1 MKIRDILI
9 RSGRSLRHAKAR
21 TLLTSL
27 AIGVGSFTIILS
39 FAAGAGGRA
48 YVEDIISSNTN
59 TQDLYVQLKQ
69 EQIDITK
76 PKKYSEEPTIDYGV
90 YAQNLKALQDK
101 DIEKIKTLS
110 DVEKVSPYYMFS
122 AKYITMEGSDKYLA
136 SLETYNASIKLDFIA
151 GGDDGIMADGVII
164 SDTYR
169 EAFGYSSAQDMIGK
183 KLQIVVEKGDSD
195 YLNKESKAFEFKV
208 VGVTKK
214 SVMRVSAGSALQ
226 LSDNS
231 MKMLNEYNQ
240 KGTPMYGSY
249 VQITVTAK
257 EGVDV
262 NKVKTQ
268 LSDLGYE
275 AQTAEDM
282 MGFIF
287 QFIDVLQAIL
297 IGFGS
302 LAVLT
307 SVFGI
312 INTQYI
318 SVLER
323 TQQIGLM
330 KALGMRRRDIGRLFK
345 LEAAWIGFI
354 GGAIGAI
361 LAVFGGSI
369 ANPYISDYLA
379 LGKISLL
386 IFEPMS
392 IFMVI
397 AGLIVVSVLS
407 GVLPA
412 RKASK
417 LNPIDA
423 LRTE

>member
-1 MKIRDILI
+1 
-9 RSGRSLRHAKAR
+9 
-21 TLLTSL
+21 
-27 AIGVGSFTIILS
+27 
-39 FAAGAGGRA
+39 
-48 YVEDIISSNTN
+48 
-59 TQDLYVQLKQ
+59 
-69 EQIDITK
+69 
-76 PKKYSEEPTIDYGV
+76 
-90 YAQNLKALQDK
+90 
-101 DIEKIKTLS
+101 
-110 DVEKVSPYYMFS
+110 
-122 AKYITMEGSDKYLA
+122 
-136 SLETYNASIKLDFIA
+136 
-151 GGDDGIMADGVII
+151 
-164 SDTYR
+164 
-169 EAFGYSSAQDMIGK
+169 
-183 KLQIVVEKGDSD
+183 
-195 YLNKESKAFEFKV
+195 
-208 VGVTKK
+208 
-214 SVMRVSAGSALQ
+214 MRVSAGSALQ

-262 NKVKTQ
+262 SKVKTQ

-361 LAVFGGSI
+361 LAVVGGSI

-392 IFMVI
+392 VFMVI
-397 AGLIVVSVLS
+397 AGLIAVSVLS